1 MIAQMR
7 YCIIL
12 VFAVVV
18 VSGKEIADLG
28 SGYDM
33 SSHESDFHQVLA
45 PTIVL
50 HFPT

>member
-1 MIAQMR
+1 MIAMR
-7 YCIIL
+7 YCLLIL

-33 SSHESDFHQVLA
+33 SSHESDFHQV
-45 PTIVL
+45 
-50 HFPT
+50 HCSH